1 MTFDE
6 KNNPPECAFCS
17 FCETSRQGSPAP
29 VYAVLAVNPGSTSTK
44 VARFV
49 DEAESWSETIRHT
62 SEELAPF
69 GSVVE
74 QFDFRLSTIQNLL
87 KEHGEE
93 KIDAVVGRGGIID
106 PLPGGTFRVD
116 RPLVR
121 RLRLGKPWEH
131 ASNLGGILAEALA
144 ARWDVPAFIVDPV
157 CVDEMMPEARI
168 MGLPDLPKPSFSHAL
183 NIKATVR
190 RAARDL
196 NVPWNELRA
205 VVAHMGGGVSIVAHR
220 RGRIVDTSNGTD
232 CGPFSP
238 SRTGG
243 LPVGALVRLAFS
255 GRYDR
260 EELKRKIVGQ
270 GGLLAYLGTSDLREV
285 RKMIE
290 KGDEKAALVYR
301 AMAWQIAKEIGAQ
314 AASMGEK
321 VDAILLTGGIAYD
334 SEFVRL
340 VQECVQW
347 IAPCLIYAGE
357 DEMLALT
364 QGALRV
370 LKGEE
375 EAKNYADYAPKP
387 YLEIGP

>member
-6 KNNPPECAFCS
+6 KNARPECAFCALCDAS
-17 FCETSRQGSPAP
+17 GLAPPAP
-29 VYAVLAVNPGSTSTK
+29 VYSVLAVNPGSTSTK

-49 DEAESWSETIRHT
+49 DEAESWSETIRHAGG
-62 SEELAPF
+62 ELDSF
-69 GSVVE
+69 DSVVG
-74 QFDFRLSTIQNLL
+74 QFDFRLSTIQSLL
-87 KEHGEE
+87 KEHGDE

-106 PLPGGTFRVD
+106 PLPGGTFQVD
-116 RPLVR
+116 RLLVQ
-121 RLRLGKPWEH
+121 RLKLGKPWEH
-131 ASNLGGILAEALA
+131 ASNLGGILADALA
-144 ARWDVPAFIVDPV
+144 SRWNVPAFIVDPV
-157 CVDEMMPEARI
+157 CVDEMTPEARVS
-168 MGLPDLPKPSFSHAL
+168 GLPELPKASFSHAL

-196 NVPWNELRA
+196 NVPWDRLRA

-232 CGPFSP
+232 FGPFSP

-243 LPVGALVRLAFS
+243 LPVGALVRLAVS
-255 GRYDR
+255 GQYDLK
-260 EELKRKIVGQ
+260 ELKRKIVGQ
-270 GGLLAYLGTSDLREV
+270 GGLLAYLGTSDVRQV

-290 KGDEKAALVYR
+290 KGDEKAALIYR

-314 AASMGEK
+314 AASMDEK

-340 VQECVQW
+340 VQERVQW
-347 IAPCLIYAGE
+347 IAPCLVYAGE
-357 DEMLALT
+357 DEMLALI

-387 YLEIGP
+387 HSW